1 MDLTTNN
8 TDIGIMTN
16 HIWITLG
23 QDDTPGIQATP
34 GGSNGGEAL
43 TQDPSGAASGP
54 TAAGGK
60 PASPAPGIPWLL
72 WAPLIFI
79 LIFIFWQ
86 SSSSQKKEK
95 RKREAMLS
103 AIGKHDKVQTIG
115 GIIGSVV
122 EIKDSEVVLKVDEA
136 NNIKMR
142 FAKSA
147 VQQVVT
153 EANSSA

>member
-1 MDLTTNN
+1 
-8 TDIGIMTN
+8 MTIYN
-16 HIWITLG
+16 SFLYINLA
-23 QDDTPGIQATP
+23 QDDTPGIQAAP

-54 TAAGGK
+54 TTAGGN

-79 LIFIFWQ
+79 LIFIFWH

-95 RKREAMLS
+95 RKREAMLAS
-103 AIGKHDKVQTIG
+103 IGKHDKVQTIG

-122 EIKDSEVVLKVDEA
+122 EVKDSEVVLKVDEA